1 MELDKAALDR
11 WITQGQNCI
20 IPEHHYEAM
29 ELANQLYSDDGG
41 QNDLYDAS
49 DETIFKYEELAMKKL
64 EARDEANACYDTK

>member
-11 WITQGQNCI
+11 WITRESEFNE
-20 IPEHHYEAM
+20 PTEEAM

>member
-1 MELDKAALDR
+1 MELDKAALDK
-11 WITQGQNCI
+11 WITRE
-20 IPEHHYEAM
+20 PEWNEPTEEAM

-49 DETIFKYEELAMKKL
+49 DETIYKYEELAMKKL

>member
-1 MELDKAALDR
+1 MELDKDALDR
-11 WITQGQNCI
+11 WITREQEFNE
-20 IPEHHYEAM
+20 PTEEAM
-29 ELANQLYSDDGG
+29 ELANQLYSDDSG

>member
-1 MELDKAALDR
+1 MELDKDALDR
-11 WITQGQNCI
+11 WITREQEFNE
-20 IPEHHYEAM
+20 PTEEAM

>member
-11 WITQGQNCI
+11 WITREQEFNE
-20 IPEHHYEAM
+20 PTEEAM

-64 EARDEANACYDTK
+64 EVRDEANACYDTK

>member
-11 WITQGQNCI
+11 WITREQEDYVGC
-20 IPEHHYEAM
+20 EAM